1 MIKRLQNRIS
11 ESKMALPITT
21 FYGILVWMAA
31 GLFYEGWW
39 IQFALFALS
48 TYLIV
53 ELNNSNAL
61 IRIYSRMVSCSF
73 IALWSM
79 ACFLFGDLKIA
90 VIQTGV
96 IACYSCLFHS
106 YQNKSSGLTY
116 VAALALGLASLIDI
130 QLLFFLPVMWL
141 LMFVY
146 LNALN
151 LRTWCATL
159 LGAITPYWFLAA
171 YAIYNG
177 QLHLLTNPVEQMMTF
192 APLFQFEH
200 LTLQQAVTIV
210 WTILLALLGIL
221 HYLRNSHQDKI
232 RIRQL
237 YGCFIAVNII
247 AMIVFLLQPTNYT
260 IAQMFLIINGSPLI
274 AHFIALTNSRL
285 TNITSIILVI
295 ITLFITAYNLWNSL

>member
-1 MIKRLQNRIS
+1 
-11 ESKMALPITT
+11 MALPITT

-31 GLFYEGWW
+31 GLFPEGWW
-39 IQFALFALS
+39 IPFALFALS

-130 QLLFFLPVMWL
+130 QLLFFVH
-141 LMFVY
+141 
-146 LNALN
+146 
-151 LRTWCATL
+151 
-159 LGAITPYWFLAA
+159 GAPRSS
-171 YAIYNG
+171 G
-177 QLHLLTNPVEQMMTF
+177 P
-192 APLFQFEH
+192 
-200 LTLQQAVTIV
+200 
-210 WTILLALLGIL
+210 
-221 HYLRNSHQDKI
+221 
-232 RIRQL
+232 
-237 YGCFIAVNII
+237 
-247 AMIVFLLQPTNYT
+247 
-260 IAQMFLIINGSPLI
+260 SPL
-274 AHFIALTNSRL
+274 TGSWQPMPYTMVNS
-285 TNITSIILVI
+285 ICSQIL
-295 ITLFITAYNLWNSL
+295 WSR